1 MLNPIRKV
9 MKMTV
14 SELIHALEDL
24 PPDCPVI
31 VNDAE
36 VTDIVVREEIYFC
49 ADNCYAEDTIVKL
62 Y

>member
-1 MLNPIRKV
+1 
-9 MKMTV
+9 MTV

-36 VTDIVVREEIYFC
+36 VTEIVVREEIYFC